1 MNYTRLSYVLIL
13 WVIILVALSMSNIS
27 AYHKNTLMVLI
38 LGLGALLLGY
48 MASLRRLLQL
58 LVAAYIIVVVVV
70 LYVIIKPTS
79 LHEPTVILLYTP
91 ILLYAIYAWLK
102 RPKYT

>member
-13 WVIILVALSMSNIS
+13 WVIVLVALSMSNIS
-27 AYHKNTLMVLI
+27 IYYKNTLIVFM

-48 MASLRRLLQL
+48 MAGLSRLLQL
-58 LVAAYIIVVVVV
+58 LITAYIIVAVMV
-70 LYVIIKPTS
+70 LYVIVKPTS
-79 LHEPTVILLYTP
+79 LHEPVVVLLYAP